1 MSYAVSG
8 SRGNFWR
15 AARLVFGF
23 AVFAC
28 VFGLAG
34 AARADGGL
42 GGLVQYASAG
52 GSLFD
57 QPALSGSELCRERG
71 EGLDAQAPSAPGTED
86 GVAIILWD
94 EVPPHGG
101 STPDPP
107 GFGGNG
113 GGSAGLS
120 VSVSAG
126 P

>member
-8 SRGNFWR
+8 SRRNLWR
-15 AARLVFGF
+15 AARLVFGL

-34 AARADGGL
+34 AAHADE
-42 GGLVQYASAG
+42 GLVQYASAG
-52 GSLFD
+52 GSVFD
-57 QPALSGSELCRERG
+57 QPALSSSKLGRERG
-71 EGLDAQAPSAPGTED
+71 VGLDAQAPSAPGTSD

-94 EVPPHGG
+94 EVPPRGG
-101 STPDPP
+101 STSASPS
-107 GFGGNG
+107 FGDSAS
-113 GGSAGLS
+113 GSVS

>member
-1 MSYAVSG
+1 MSHAVSG
-8 SRGNFWR
+8 SRRNLWC
-15 AARLVFGF
+15 AARLVFGL

-42 GGLVQYASAG
+42 VQYASAG
-52 GSLFD
+52 GSFFD
-57 QPALSGSELCRERG
+57 QPALSGSDLGRERG
-71 EGLDAQAPSAPGTED
+71 VGLDAQAPSAPGTAD

-94 EVPPHGG
+94 EVPPPGG
-101 STPDPP
+101 SPSASPS
-107 GFGGNG
+107 FGGNAS
-113 GGSAGLS
+113 GSAG

>member
-1 MSYAVSG
+1 MSHAVSG
-8 SRGNFWR
+8 SRRNLWC
-15 AARLVFGF
+15 AARLVFGL

-42 GGLVQYASAG
+42 VQYASAAL
-52 GSLFD
+52 SVFD
-57 QPALSGSELCRERG
+57 QPALSGSELCRQRG
-71 EGLDAQAPSAPGTED
+71 VGLDAQAPSAPGTAD
-86 GVAIILWD
+86 DVAIILWD

-101 STPDPP
+101 SAPNSTS
-107 GFGGNG
+107 FGTNG
-113 GGSAGLS
+113 GGSAG